1 MEKNNKQLILPKH
14 IAIIMDGN
22 GRWAKKRGLPRSA
35 GHKQGANAIQKL
47 AIECDKIGL
56 EYLTVYV
63 FSTENWSRPKKEIDS
78 LMNLIREFVADTENL
93 FSKKNICIKTIGRLD
108 RLEYDIVND
117 INKTVENNKDKTGLT
132 FTMAIDY
139 GSRDEIINA
148 VKNIVKDK
156 VDVKDINEKLISNY
170 LYTKDLPDPDL
181 IIRPSGEKRLSNFL
195 MWQASY
201 AELWYSN
208 ILWPDFNIK
217 YLLEAIKEFNKRDRR
232 YGGVK

>member
-1 MEKNNKQLILPKH
+1 MRKNNKQIILPKH

-117 INKTVENNKDKTGLT
+117 INKTVEKNKDKTGLT

-148 VKNIVKDK
+148 VKNIVNDK

-217 YLLEAIKEFNKRDRR
+217 HLLEAIKEFNKRDRR